1 MVRSD
6 VGGNINRIAKR
17 QEEDP
22 THFKIIDAI
31 VDNDVAKQDL
41 GKFFMHKGAALA
53 QQVSFSPE

>member
-41 GKFFMHKGAALA
+41 GGSSCTKGLLWLNR
-53 QQVSFSPE
+53 